1 MIVLLFSPLIL
12 SRKKSSFIDFL
23 SKEESARIYGKSQ
36 ECEYLFFFVKAARMP
51 SLVAVFCRSNR
62 SVPALL
68 RENFPFLPLPAC
80 LANYFFLFLLSSGWE
95 NEVGDLMTE
104 TPRRAV
110 RKNVEAMRYKNSEGV
125 ILQFSFEEEEALAAN
140 VICSS
145 GNCFGFM

>member
-36 ECEYLFFFVKAARMP
+36 ECEYFFIKAARMP

-68 RENFPFLPLPAC
+68 RENFLFLPLPAC
-80 LANYFFLFLLSSGWE
+80 LANYFFLFLRSSGWE

-125 ILQFSFEEEEALAAN
+125 ILDFPFIEEEALAAN